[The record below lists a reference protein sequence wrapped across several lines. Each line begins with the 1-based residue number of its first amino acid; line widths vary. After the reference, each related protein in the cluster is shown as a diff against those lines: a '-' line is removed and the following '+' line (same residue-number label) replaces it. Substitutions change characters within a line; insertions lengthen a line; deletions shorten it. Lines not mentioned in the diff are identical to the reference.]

1 MPWVEALSDPQ
12 ELRRCIR
19 DLVALSTLPAIWTS
33 YEPRQ
38 IAESIAAA
46 LVSMLSAKF
55 VHVTLPSRRNWTAVD
70 VTQTDRSI
78 DAAALSSIRAA
89 LHGFTSLE
97 AAGGFGMPRAVD
109 RSFARLVDALD
120 TALAS
125 W

>member
-19 DLVALSTLPAIWTS
+19 DLIALSTLPAIWIG

-38 IAESIAAA
+38 ISESIAAA
-46 LVSMLSAKF
+46 LVSMLRADF

-89 LHGFTSLE
+89 LHEHL
-97 AAGGFGMPRAVD
+97 PRTP
-109 RSFARLVDALD
+109 LGQ
-120 TALAS
+120 TITI
-125 W
+125 